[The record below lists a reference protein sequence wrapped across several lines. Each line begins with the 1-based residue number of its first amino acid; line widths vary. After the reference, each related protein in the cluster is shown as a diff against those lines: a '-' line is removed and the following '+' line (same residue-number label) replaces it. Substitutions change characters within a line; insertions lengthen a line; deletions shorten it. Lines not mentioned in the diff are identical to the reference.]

1 MRNWTSAA
9 LLCILAACSDSG
21 DDFDATGIFEST
33 EVIVSSEA
41 NGRIMVLDLEEGD
54 MLQAGQE
61 VGYIDSVQLFLGRL
75 QLEATLR
82 SVGSRKADIAKQV
95 AATREQIAKAEL
107 ELARN
112 KNLLRLNAGTQ
123 KQVDDMESERAVLQ
137 KQLEAQLSSLNLNNE
152 GVTEDAYA
160 IIAQIQQM
168 EDKLNKCRIISP
180 IDGTVLT
187 KYSEQGELAA
197 QGTPLF
203 KIADM
208 KHIFLR
214 AYVTGDQ
221 LTTVRLGQDA
231 TVFADY
237 GSDDKREYAG
247 KVTWI
252 SNQAEFTPKT
262 IQTRDERANLVYAVK
277 VAVENDGLLKL
288 GMYGEVKFANE

>member
-1 MRNWTSAA
+1 M
-9 LLCILAACSDSG
+9 LCVLAACSDSG

-160 IIAQIQQM
+160 TIAQIQQM

-231 TVFADY
+231 AVFADY
-237 GSDDKREYAG
+237 GSDDKRKYAG

-252 SNQAEFTPKT
+252 SDQAEFTPKT